1 MAKQQLTWTN
11 EKRKLR
17 DLAPWEHNPRYIKD
31 AQAERLLESFN
42 EFGQVLPICIGPD
55 GEIYDGHQRRSVIG
69 AADEYGLDY
78 EIDVR
83 VASRKLSERER
94 QKLTVY
100 LHQGATGQWDWDALA
115 DSFDFDDLVLWG
127 FDEDQLLGMGWTEP
141 EEETE
146 ASDAEAQISRAD
158 ELQAQ
163 WQTATGQLWRIGE
176 HRLICGDCTDADIV
190 ARVMDGKKADMMF
203 TDPPYG
209 VDYSGGIQFLSDG
222 TVQKNNREK
231 LAGDADPLLYG
242 RFLPVVLPFVDGPC
256 YMWFSDSVVK
266 PVYDAVIENKCE
278 IHALIIW
285 HKTNATYAAMN
296 AQYKQRHEPCLYFKP
311 KGSTLRWVGPTD
323 ERTVWEIKRDA
334 QNEFHPTQKPIEL
347 SMRAIGNHNISI
359 VADFFAGSGS
369 TIVGAQNSAVK
380 CRAVEL
386 LPSYCAVIL
395 QRMQDAF
402 PSIEIELL
410 S

>member
-127 FDEDQLLGMGWTEP
+127 FMRTSYSVWAGL
-141 EEETE
+141 
-146 ASDAEAQISRAD
+146 SR
-158 ELQAQ
+158 
-163 WQTATGQLWRIGE
+163 
-176 HRLICGDCTDADIV
+176 
-190 ARVMDGKKADMMF
+190 KK
-203 TDPPYG
+203 
-209 VDYSGGIQFLSDG
+209 
-222 TVQKNNREK
+222 
-231 LAGDADPLLYG
+231 
-242 RFLPVVLPFVDGPC
+242 
-256 YMWFSDSVVK
+256 
-266 PVYDAVIENKCE
+266 
-278 IHALIIW
+278 
-285 HKTNATYAAMN
+285 
-296 AQYKQRHEPCLYFKP
+296 KP
-311 KGSTLRWVGPTD
+311 KR
-323 ERTVWEIKRDA
+323 R
-334 QNEFHPTQKPIEL
+334 TQKRKSAEPMNCKRNGRRRRVNCGEL
-347 SMRAIGNHNISI
+347 A
-359 VADFFAGSGS
+359 S
-369 TIVGAQNSAVK
+369 TG
-380 CRAVEL
+380 
-386 LPSYCAVIL
+386 
-395 QRMQDAF
+395 
-402 PSIEIELL
+402 
-410 S
+410 